1 MKPKTNKP
9 LPTREEAMRGL
20 SVFLAWWQELGRI
33 VTSDEFANELEYK
46 TEGQI
51 RRIMK
56 AKFKSFWEDKSETK

>member
-1 MKPKTNKP
+1 MKTKRNEA
-9 LPTREEAMRGL
+9 LPTRKEAIEGL
-20 SVFLAWWQELGRI
+20 SVFLAWWRELGRI

-56 AKFKSFWEDKSETK
+56 AKFKSFWDDKSETK